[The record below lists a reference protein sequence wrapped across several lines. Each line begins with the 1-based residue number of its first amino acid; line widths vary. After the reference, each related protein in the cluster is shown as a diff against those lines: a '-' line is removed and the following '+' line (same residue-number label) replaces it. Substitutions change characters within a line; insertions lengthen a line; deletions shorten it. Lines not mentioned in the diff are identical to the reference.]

1 MVIVRYTKTLKKVQN
16 TPTLLWAKK
25 EMQMNSQKSGKS
37 GQIVNRKDHPIYS
50 GHRQRRQL
58 PSTMSAVAFEAEYP
72 FIFWGTA
79 VIVVFVIL
87 AIGGM
92 FLGGCDDSPNN
103 PPSDMVADAD
113 TYTTEVVG
121 GDTVDTSNDTDATD
135 TNNVDVVEVEVVS
148 DPCADYMYITNPMWC
163 CGENDACYWEDACKI
178 YEKNEEC
185 LFICEKF
192 TNGYE
197 ASVTDTLF
205 EFNFPDIIRYSTSGT
220 VTCVSQ

>member
-1 MVIVRYTKTLKKVQN
+1 
-16 TPTLLWAKK
+16 
-25 EMQMNSQKSGKS
+25 MNSTKELQKVESQEEQVEYPKG
-37 GQIVNRKDHPIYS
+37 HPIYS
-50 GHRQRRQL
+50 VHRRNFASINPVAPEAL
-58 PSTMSAVAFEAEYP
+58 YSITMWLS
-72 FIFWGTA
+72 
-79 VIVVFVIL
+79 VIGFVIIL
-87 AIGGM
+87 ALIFGGVS
-92 FLGGCDDSPNN
+92 LITGCDDTPT
-103 PPSDMVADAD
+103 PSDKVADAD
-113 TYTTEVVG
+113 TYTTEVVD
-121 GDTVDTSNDTDATD
+121 GDTVDISNDTDATD